1 MAGIKHDKRSQVPGI
16 DLRGNARRRFGDGD
30 FAVQGNLP
38 QKTLAIG
45 RNEIQD
51 QPRRGPIR
59 GVEGKGLVDFGGLGE
74 IEDHARAARHH
85 QTEAEGLDEAAA
97 AVARV
102 RRQLKAIIEVSKFT
116 GVPESEIY
124 GVATFYTQFRFSPV
138 GKKHIM
144 VCKGTACHVKG
155 STQII
160 EGIERHLGI
169 KEGEVTFDLE
179 YSLESVGC
187 LGCCALAPCAMING
201 EVESNL
207 YIKGC

>member
-1 MAGIKHDKRSQVPGI
+1 MSKSLNDILTSFSGDKSEIISILQDIQSNMGY
-16 DLRGNARRRFGDGD
+16 
-30 FAVQGNLP
+30 LP
-38 QKTLAIG
+38 EQAIM
-45 RNEIQD
+45 
-51 QPRRGPIR
+51 
-59 GVEGKGLVDFGGLGE
+59 
-74 IEDHARAARHH
+74 
-85 QTEAEGLDEAAA
+85 
-97 AVARV
+97 
-102 RRQLKAIIEVSKFT
+102 EVSKFT

-124 GVATFYTQFRFSPV
+124 GVATFYTQFRFLPV

-155 STQII
+155 ATQII

-169 KEGEVTFDLE
+169 REGEVTFDLE

-207 YIKGC
+207 TLRDVKRIFSRMKRNSVEKDC

>member
-1 MAGIKHDKRSQVPGI
+1 MSKSLNDILASFSGDKSEIISILQDIQSNMGY
-16 DLRGNARRRFGDGD
+16 
-30 FAVQGNLP
+30 LP
-38 QKTLAIG
+38 EQAI
-45 RNEIQD
+45 
-51 QPRRGPIR
+51 
-59 GVEGKGLVDFGGLGE
+59 L
-74 IEDHARAARHH
+74 
-85 QTEAEGLDEAAA
+85 
-97 AVARV
+97 
-102 RRQLKAIIEVSKFT
+102 EVSKFT

-124 GVATFYTQFRFSPV
+124 GVATFYTQFRFLPV

-155 STQII
+155 ATQII

-201 EVESNL
+201 DVESNL
-207 YIKGC
+207 TLRDVKRIFSRMKRNSIENDC